1 MDGPRG
7 VLHGNSGRAPKHRTS
22 DLVPSR
28 IVQLWRE
35 KYVGFND
42 QHFTEK
48 LAEVEGL
55 RLSRQ
60 TVRRMLR
67 SAGIASV
74 RSRRPCKH
82 RRRRDRRAQ
91 AGQMIL
97 WDGSR
102 HPWLEDRGP
111 SLCLIGAIDDA
122 TGELLPG
129 AHFVEQ
135 ECSVGYLRVLRDI
148 VTTRASVER
157 VHGPPRHAAAQ
168 RQELVPVGAARR
180 PTAANAGEACARRPR
195 DPGALRFEPAG
206 EGSRRTAVGDASG
219 PSRFRASPRRSA

>member
-1 MDGPRG
+1 MSLGQWRKLDVVERVERGELTVSEGAQALGLSRRQLQRLRKKVRVDGPRG

-22 DLVPSR
+22 DLVRSR

-102 HPWLEDRGP
+102 HDWLEGRGP
-111 SLCLIGAIDDA
+111 RLCLMGAIDDA

-129 AHFVEQ
+129 AHFVEE
-135 ECSVGYLRVLRDI
+135 ECSAGYLRVLRDI
-148 VTTRASVER
+148 VVSTT
-157 VHGPPRHAAAQ
+157 
-168 RQELVPVGAARR
+168 
-180 PTAANAGEACARRPR
+180 ACR
-195 DPGALRFEPAG
+195 
-206 EGSRRTAVGDASG
+206 
-219 PSRFRASPRRSA
+219 